1 MGPMQARIIRVST
14 REFGGPIAD
23 VTLDPNK
30 DAEIYVEVEA
40 GNAVFGMGA
49 HWQVGL
55 HVHDLDG
62 GTIPFILAPTST
74 LHGHMASPGDA
85 WDHPSKT
92 FKYTIDKTALGTHK
106 GHLGRVHAYL
116 LVGTSPANY
125 DATFVES
132 EPFLVLP

>member
-1 MGPMQARIIRVST
+1 MGPMQARIVRVST
-14 REFGGPIAD
+14 RESGGPISD
-23 VTLDPNK
+23 VTLDPNQN
-30 DAEIYVEVEA
+30 AEIVVEVEA
-40 GNAVFGMGA
+40 GSAVFGMGA
-49 HWQVGL
+49 HWRIGL

-62 GTIPFILAPTST
+62 GVIPFALTPTT
-74 LHGHMASPGDA
+74 MLHGHMNEPGDV

-92 FKYTIDKTALGTHK
+92 FRYTIDKASFAAHE

-116 LVGTSPANY
+116 LVGTTPANY

>member
-1 MGPMQARIIRVST
+1 MGPNQAEIIRVST
-14 REFGGPIAD
+14 REFGSPVAD

-30 DAEIYVEVEA
+30 NAEVVVEVEA
-40 GNAVFGMGA
+40 GTAVFGMGA
-49 HWQVGL
+49 HWRLGV

-62 GTIPFILAPTST
+62 GTLPLVLAPTPT
-74 LHGHMASPGDA
+74 LHGHMNEPGDA

-92 FKYTIDKTALGTHK
+92 FKYTIEKATLAGHE

-116 LVGTSPANY
+116 LVGTNAANY